1 MFPFGMWDLVL
12 TCTSQGFEGRSV
24 MRVYRCYF
32 LNERDGIEGYENI
45 EAHALHE
52 AIDRALAL
60 LPEQPKHHKAIEI
73 WDGPHRLYPAR
84 KRRPGRS
91 RIFVSNQSRAD

>member
-1 MFPFGMWDLVL
+1 
-12 TCTSQGFEGRSV
+12 